1 MKLLLENWR
10 KYLAERASDEAFSVV
25 VDFLVDTF
33 TNPENLEFANEEEEA
48 EYMGEPMSAEDWEGL
63 LGNLGLF
70 KKTKDVLGLDSD
82 NKDPVPAP
90 PKTFEFFQVEP
101 RQDQNWDRL
110 VRIHPGV
117 AEQLGL
123 DPDKL
128 DFFITLQVRYG
139 LPEDYLEP
147 GDSREEKDQSIGG
160 YFTSDELVINL
171 KSRRFNISEEQY
183 RKLDENAVMDV
194 LRRRG
199 SVLRMVIEHE
209 FTHMLNYLRS
219 GKVFTRSKG
228 IKRHHR
234 RKDPQFQQG
243 YKYVNSTE
251 EIQARLIP
259 IFKRVR
265 DVGALNPT
273 EVPES
278 PENKLATLINLEAN
292 NPQGNKTI
300 SNIIKLLYQ
309 IYELE
314 HKEFLNYTSKANKK
328 RITKRFYEFAEALI
342 SK

>member
-1 MKLLLENWR
+1 
-10 KYLAERASDEAFSVV
+10 
-25 VDFLVDTF
+25 
-33 TNPENLEFANEEEEA
+33 
-48 EYMGEPMSAEDWEGL
+48 
-63 LGNLGLF
+63 
-70 KKTKDVLGLDSD
+70 
-82 NKDPVPAP
+82 
-90 PKTFEFFQVEP
+90 
-101 RQDQNWDRL
+101 
-110 VRIHPGV
+110 
-117 AEQLGL
+117 L